1 MVELYSR
8 EGFSLYVSDCD
19 YYNYKHDE
27 RVEVTDN
34 FGYKYW
40 MEKFSVANMRKRRTI
55 PARFFLNNPYTEH
68 NIRVYLEEIS
78 GGNVILKDFN
88 NAKNAHSKLILYNK
102 KQDLTYE
109 KSWNDIKRG
118 NYYYKTLDPDY
129 KRPKATRGNYISP
142 KKLSQKEVEEYL
154 DSRGLI
160 MIGEYINNA
169 TPIQFICKKHKDE
182 GTQKM
187 SWVTMKKS
195 QNPCKYCKLE
205 NNTQRLTNEEY
216 MGSIENLKS
225 SNIEVIGK
233 YEGAHK
239 KIECKCKKCGRT
251 IFLRADHIRR
261 GIGCGQCTKS
271 IGEDR
276 VEQFLLRYNIYY
288 EREYRFRDCV
298 RVERSLPFD
307 FYLPDLDT
315 VIEFDG
321 VQHFQVVGKFGE
333 KSHNELKLND
343 EYKNK
348 YCKEHNI
355 KIIRISYKDIDKVDE
370 ILSKKF
376 HFEN

>member
-8 EGFSLYVSDCD
+8 EGFSLCVSDSD
-19 YYNYKHDE
+19 YYNYECNE

-40 MEKFSVANMRKRRTI
+40 MEKFSVSNVRKRKTI
-55 PARFFLNNPYTEH
+55 PARFFDSNPYTEH

-78 GGNVILKDFN
+78 GGNVVLKDFN

-109 KSWNDIKRG
+109 KSWNDIKNG
-118 NYYYKTLDPDY
+118 NYYNKKQDAGYEPPT
-129 KRPKATRGNYISP
+129 KRN
-142 KKLSQKEVEEYL
+142 QDEVKEVL

-160 MIGEYINNA
+160 MVGEYVNNV
-169 TPIQFICKKHKDE
+169 TPIKFICKKHKDKGIQE
-182 GTQKM
+182 M

-195 QNPCKYCKLE
+195 PNPCKYCKLE

-216 MGSIENLKS
+216 MKSIENLKNP
-225 SNIEVIGK
+225 NIEIIGK
-233 YEGAHK
+233 YESAHE

-251 IFLRADHIRR
+251 VFLRADHIRR

-276 VEQFLLRYNIYY
+276 IEQFLIKHNIWY
-288 EREYRFRDCV
+288 EREYRFKDCV
-298 RVERSLPFD
+298 RVERPLPFD
-307 FYLPDLDT
+307 FYLPDLDV

-321 VQHFQVVGKFGE
+321 VQHFQVVERFGE

-355 KIIRISYKDIDKVDE
+355 KIIRISYKNIDKVDE

>member
-1 MVELYSR
+1 MVELYSY

-40 MEKFSVANMRKRRTI
+40 MEKFSISNVRKRRTT

-78 GGNVILKDFN
+78 GGNVVLKDFN
-88 NAKNAHSKLILYNK
+88 GAENAHSKLILYNK

-109 KSWNDIKRG
+109 KSWNEIKNGHYYNKKQDIGYGPPTKR
-118 NYYYKTLDPDY
+118 
-129 KRPKATRGNYISP
+129 
-142 KKLSQKEVEEYL
+142 SQNEVKEVL
-154 DSRGLI
+154 NSRGLI
-160 MIGEYINNA
+160 MVGEYVNNV
-169 TPIQFICKKHKDE
+169 TPIQFVCKKHKDK
-182 GTQKM
+182 GVQKM

-195 QNPCKYCKLE
+195 TNPCKYCKLE
-205 NNTQRLTNEEY
+205 SNTQRLTHEEY
-216 MGSIENLKS
+216 MENIKNS
-225 SNIEVIGK
+225 KNPNIEIVGK
-233 YEGAHK
+233 YEGAHR

-251 IFLRADHIRR
+251 IFLRPDHIRR

-276 VEQFLLRYNIYY
+276 IEQFLLRYNIYY
-288 EREYRFRDCV
+288 EREYRFKDCV

-307 FYLPDLDT
+307 FYLPDLNT

-321 VQHFQVVGKFGE
+321 VQHFQVIGKFGE

-355 KIIRISYKDIDKVDE
+355 KIIRINYKDIDKVDE